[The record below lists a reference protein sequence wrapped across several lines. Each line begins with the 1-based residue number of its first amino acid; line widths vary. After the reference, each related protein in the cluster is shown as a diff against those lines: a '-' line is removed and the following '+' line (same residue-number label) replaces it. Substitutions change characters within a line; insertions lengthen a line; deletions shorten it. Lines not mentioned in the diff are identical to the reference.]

1 MQDVISQQKYSLYAT
16 EEEKNQKQKGRQ
28 NIPHTQK
35 ECDRVYG
42 ADIKEDSP
50 P

>member
-16 EEEKNQKQKGRQ
+16 EKEKNQKQKGRQ
-28 NIPHTQK
+28 NIPHSKK